1 MTDILRYFVPDW
13 PCCPQAL
20 RGKQDGDKPKTIN
33 IFLGF
38 FFMVNFILGTGF
50 LGIPYGFFHG
60 GLIAGL
66 CSLLV
71 VAFIAWLCALWEVET
86 MARAQVSIKTYNTVN
101 NYIVYSIILIIT
113 LKYLNL

>member
-1 MTDILRYFVPDW
+1 MAGKAILRYFVPDW
-13 PCCPQAL
+13 PCCPKTF
-20 RGKQDGDKPKTIN
+20 REENDDPKTVN

-66 CSLLV
+66 SSLLV
-71 VAFIAWLCALWEVET
+71 VALVAWLCALWELEA
-86 MARAQVSIKTYNTVN
+86 MARAQVSSQSSIKDQLKK
-101 NYIVYSIILIIT
+101 YSDFM
-113 LKYLNL
+113 